1 MQHIATIVGIFAF
14 VAVAHA
20 DNEVVKGELSFN
32 SKGIGKVRECTTGR
46 VLHLGVMATNPYR
59 RMIDQYWR
67 LSYHGKTPVLIEV
80 RGDASNSETGWTL
93 QSPNMVTMVAG
104 RCSDTDRL
112 SWPS

>member
-1 MQHIATIVGIFAF
+1 MQHTAAIVGMLAF

-20 DNEVVKGELSFN
+20 DAVVVKGELSFN
-32 SKGIGKVRECTTGR
+32 PKGIAKVLECNSGR
-46 VLHLGVMATNPYR
+46 VLSLGVMATNPYR
-59 RMIDQYWR
+59 RMIEQYWR
-67 LSYHGKTPVLIEV
+67 LSYRGKTPVLIEV

-104 RCSDTDRL
+104 RCSDTDKL